1 MYSLTYKVTTSTCD
15 SEGKL
20 KLYSALQMMQDC
32 SEMWIDSEPE
42 VKDYFLQQ
50 NMAQLLA
57 TRQVEIIRVPDYK
70 EELTVTTSVYGMK
83 PMFGF
88 RNTFIYDA
96 QGNPCYKT
104 WSMGA
109 FVDKVAGKL
118 KRVDDA
124 TIQSMK
130 LEPQLEMNYKDRRI
144 ILPKGRSSESHP
156 SLLED
161 GRVATELDKVKTE
174 GEVLEPIKVLRA
186 DIDYN
191 KHLNNA
197 NYVRMAMEL
206 LPEDF
211 VVSGLRVEY
220 RVAAKLGDCLTP
232 TIYKIADSIIV
243 SLSIG
248 SDVSAIIEFT

>member
-1 MYSLTYKVTTSTCD
+1 MYSLNYKVTTSTCD
-15 SEGKL
+15 SEGRL

-32 SEMWIDSEPE
+32 SEMWIDSEPG
-42 VKDYFLQQ
+42 VKQYFTEQ

-57 TRQVEIIRVPDYK
+57 SRQVEVIRVPEYK

-96 QGNPCYKT
+96 EGKPCYKT

-109 FVDKVAGKL
+109 FVDKSNGKL
-118 KRVDDA
+118 KRVDDE
-124 TIQSMK
+124 TIASMS

-144 ILPKGRSSESHP
+144 ILPKEEGK
-156 SLLED
+156 
-161 GRVATELDKVKTE
+161 VLD
-174 GEVLEPIKVLRA
+174 PIKVLRA

-197 NYVRMAMEL
+197 NYIRMAMEL

-211 VVSGLRVEY
+211 EVKGLRVEY
-220 RVAAKLGDCLTP
+220 RVAAKLGDILIP
-232 TIYKIADSIIV
+232 TLYQIDGSIIV
-243 SLSIG
+243 SLSVG
-248 SDVSAIIEFT
+248 DNVSAIIEFTGIAK

>member
-1 MYSLTYKVTTSTCD
+1 MYSLNYQVTTSTCD

-32 SEMWIDSEPE
+32 SEMWIDSEPG
-42 VKDYFLQQ
+42 VKQYFTEQ

-57 TRQVEIIRVPDYK
+57 TRQVEVIRVPDYK
-70 EELTVTTSVYGMK
+70 EKLTVTTSVYGMK

-88 RNTFIYDA
+88 RNTFIYDSE
-96 QGNPCYKT
+96 GKPCYRT

-109 FVDKVAGKL
+109 FVDKTAGKL

-124 TIQSMK
+124 TIASMT

-144 ILPKGRSSESHP
+144 ILPK
-156 SLLED
+156 ED
-161 GRVATELDKVKTE
+161 GTVLD
-174 GEVLEPIKVLRA
+174 PIRVLRA

-191 KHLNNA
+191 KHVNNA

-206 LPEDF
+206 LPEGF
-211 VVSGLRVEY
+211 MVHGLRVEY
-220 RVAAKLGDCLTP
+220 RVAAKLGDVLIP
-232 TIYKIADSIIV
+232 TIYEIEGGYII
-243 SLSIG
+243 SLSVG
-248 SDVSAIIEFT
+248 NDVSTIIEFTE

>member
-1 MYSLTYKVTTSTCD
+1 MYSLIYKVTTSTCD
-15 SEGKL
+15 NEGRL

-32 SEMWIDSEPE
+32 SEMWIDSEPG
-42 VKDYFLQQ
+42 VKQYLAEQ

-57 TRQVEIIRVPDYK
+57 TRQVEIIRVPEYK
-70 EELTVTTSVYGMK
+70 EELTVTSTVYDMK

-118 KRVDDA
+118 KRVNQA
-124 TIQSMK
+124 TIDSMN
-130 LEPQLEMNYKDRRI
+130 LEPQKEMNYRDRRI
-144 ILPKGRSSESHP
+144 ILPKQGG
-156 SLLED
+156 D
-161 GRVATELDKVKTE
+161 M
-174 GEVLEPIKVLRA
+174 LEPVRVLRA

-191 KHLNNA
+191 KHMNNA

-206 LPEDF
+206 LPESM
-211 VVSGLRVEY
+211 VVRGMRVEY
-220 RVAAKLGDCLTP
+220 RVAAKLGDILTP
-232 TIYKIADSIIV
+232 TMYQIADGFIV
-243 SLSIG
+243 SLSVNG
-248 SDVSAIIEFT
+248 EVSAIVEFTR

>member
-1 MYSLTYKVTTSTCD
+1 MYSLKYKVTTSACD
-15 SEGKL
+15 SEGRL

-96 QGNPCYKT
+96 EGKPCYKT

-144 ILPKGRSSESHP
+144 ILPK
-156 SLLED
+156 
-161 GRVATELDKVKTE
+161 TE
-174 GEVLEPIKVLRA
+174 GEMQEPIKVLRA

-197 NYVRMAMEL
+197 RSASRRVTLARQEL
-206 LPEDF
+206 CPHGD
-211 VVSGLRVEY
+211 GT
-220 RVAAKLGDCLTP
+220 VAGRFR
-232 TIYKIADSIIV
+232 
-243 SLSIG
+243 G
-248 SDVSAIIEFT
+248 SRSSCGISRSCQTW

>member
-1 MYSLTYKVTTSTCD
+1 MYSLKYKVTTSTCD
-15 SEGKL
+15 SEGRL

-32 SEMWIDSEPE
+32 SEMWIDSEPG
-42 VKDYFLQQ
+42 VKQYFAEQ

-57 TRQVEIIRVPDYK
+57 TRQVEIIRVPEYK
-70 EELTVTTSVYGMK
+70 EELTVKSTVYDMK

-118 KRVDDA
+118 KRVDQA
-124 TIQSMK
+124 TIDSMN
-130 LEPQLEMNYKDRRI
+130 LEPQKEMNYRDRRI
-144 ILPKGRSSESHP
+144 ILPKQGG
-156 SLLED
+156 D
-161 GRVATELDKVKTE
+161 I
-174 GEVLEPIKVLRA
+174 LEPVRVLRA

-191 KHLNNA
+191 KHMNNA

-206 LPEDF
+206 LPESM
-211 VVSGLRVEY
+211 VVRGMRVEY
-220 RVAAKLGDCLTP
+220 RVAAKLGDILTP
-232 TIYKIADSIIV
+232 TMYQIADGFIV
-243 SLSIG
+243 SLSVNG
-248 SDVSAIIEFT
+248 EVSAMVEFTR

>member
-1 MYSLTYKVTTSTCD
+1 MYSLNYKVTTSTCD
-15 SEGKL
+15 SGGRL

-32 SEMWIDSEPE
+32 SEMWIDSEPG
-42 VKDYFLQQ
+42 VKQYFTEQ

-57 TRQVEIIRVPDYK
+57 SRQAEVIRVPEYK

-96 QGNPCYKT
+96 EGKPCYKT

-109 FVDKVAGKL
+109 FVDKSNGKL
-118 KRVDDA
+118 KRVDDE
-124 TIQSMK
+124 TIASMS

-144 ILPKGRSSESHP
+144 ILPK
-156 SLLED
+156 
-161 GRVATELDKVKTE
+161 E
-174 GEVLEPIKVLRA
+174 GDHVLEPIKVLRA

-197 NYVRMAMEL
+197 NYIRMAMEL

-211 VVSGLRVEY
+211 EVKGLRVEY
-220 RVAAKLGDCLTP
+220 RVAAKLGDILVP
-232 TIYKIADSIIV
+232 TIYQTEGGIVV

-248 SDVSAIIEFT
+248 NEVSAIIEYTK

>member
-1 MYSLTYKVTTSTCD
+1 MFSLKYKVTTSTCD
-15 SEGKL
+15 SEGRL

-32 SEMWIDSEPE
+32 SEMWIDTEPG
-42 VKDYFLQQ
+42 VRQYFAEQ

-57 TRQVEIIRVPDYK
+57 SRQVEVVRVPAYK

-96 QGNPCYKT
+96 EGRPCYRT

-109 FVDKVAGKL
+109 FVDKASGKL

-124 TIQSMK
+124 TIASMR
-130 LEPQLEMNYKDRRI
+130 LEPQLEMSYRDRRI
-144 ILPKGRSSESHP
+144 ILPREEASE
-156 SLLED
+156 
-161 GRVATELDKVKTE
+161 GVQ
-174 GEVLEPIKVLRA
+174 VLQPVRVLRA

-191 KHLNNA
+191 RHMNNA
-197 NYVRMAMEL
+197 NYIRMAMEL

-211 VVSGLRVEY
+211 VVKGLRVEY
-220 RVAAKLGDCLTP
+220 RVAAKLGDMLTP
-232 TIYKIADSIIV
+232 VVYRTADGIIV
-243 SLSIG
+243 SLSMG
-248 SDVSAIIEFT
+248 DDVSAIIEFC

>member
-1 MYSLTYKVTTSTCD
+1 MYSLNYKVTTSTCD

-32 SEMWIDSEPE
+32 SEMWIDSEPA
-42 VKDYFLQQ
+42 VKAYFTQE

-57 TRQVEIIRVPDYK
+57 SRQVEIIRVPEYK

-96 QGNPCYKT
+96 DGKPCYKT

-109 FVDKVAGKL
+109 FVDRSTGKL
-118 KRVDDA
+118 KRVNEA
-124 TIQSMK
+124 TILAMK
-130 LEPQLEMNYKDRRI
+130 LEPELEMNYRDRRI
-144 ILPKGRSSESHP
+144 ILPKEEG
-156 SLLED
+156 
-161 GRVATELDKVKTE
+161 KT
-174 GEVLEPIKVLRA
+174 LAPIRVLRA

-197 NYVRMAMEL
+197 NYIRMAMEI
-206 LPEDF
+206 LPEAF
-211 VVSGLRVEY
+211 VFRGLRMEY
-220 RVAAKLGDCLTP
+220 RVAAKLGDELTP
-232 TIYKIADSIIV
+232 TLYTIDNGMIIA
-243 SLSIG
+243 LSIG
-248 SDVSAIIEFT
+248 DEVSAIIEFNDK